1 MSYRVGLGYDIHRLV
16 KGRDLVLGGVKIEYE
31 KGLLGHSDGD
41 AVVHAISDA
50 LLGACAC
57 ADIGELFPDT
67 APETEGMNSLE
78 MLRVI
83 FSKLGPG
90 YRVVNID
97 VNCICEKPKLASY
110 RNKMVANIAEMCKI
124 DTSFVSVKFRTN
136 EGLGD
141 IGAGEAIAA
150 QAVVLMEVP
159 ALSDKEH
166 AS

>member
-16 KGRDLVLGGVKIEYE
+16 EGRDLVLGGVKIEYE

-41 AVVHAISDA
+41 AVIHALCDA

-67 APETEGMNSLE
+67 ASETEGMYSLE
-78 MLRVI
+78 MLKSIV
-83 FSKLGPG
+83 SKLAPE

-110 RNKMVANIAEMCKI
+110 RNKMVANIAEMCMI

-136 EGLGD
+136 EGLGE

-150 QAVVLMEVP
+150 QAVVLVEK
-159 ALSDKEH
+159 S
-166 AS
+166 ASFE